1 MRVLFR
7 PTEAEEQPAPRPSK
21 RKNKRGGGGAAARH
35 GGAGCSTA
43 AATDEEE
50 DDEEEEEESTA
61 AAGAAAAASPPSTP
75 PRAVEC
81 CVCLEARPLQE
92 LRLLAPCG
100 HRCVC
105 APCAAGLLAAPH
117 AQRKCP
123 KCRVAIVY
131 VTRVYDD

>member
-1 MRVLFR
+1 VLLLLLTCAR
-7 PTEAEEQPAPRPSK
+7 SRSLLSSPRG
-21 RKNKRGGGGAAARH
+21 RRIAARAH
-35 GGAGCSTA
+35 
-43 AATDEEE
+43 ATIGEEE
-50 DDEEEEEESTA
+50 DDEEEEDESAA
-61 AAGAAAAASPPSTP
+61 AAGAAADSSSPSAP

-105 APCAAGLLAAPH
+105 AACAAGLLAAPH

-123 KCRVAIVY
+123 KCRVTIVY